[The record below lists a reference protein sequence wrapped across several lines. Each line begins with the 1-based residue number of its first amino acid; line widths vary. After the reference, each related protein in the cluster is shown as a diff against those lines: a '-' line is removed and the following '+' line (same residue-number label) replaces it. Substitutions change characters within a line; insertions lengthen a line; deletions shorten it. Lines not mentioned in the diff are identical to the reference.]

1 MDTNVLVFD
10 TYEDSE
16 LHEQARKKLEEV
28 EGWILPGIVVHE
40 YVWALRGLKAR
51 LSFAREK
58 VEEYLLSEK
67 TTYSADT
74 QDDMLFATRGAS
86 SFSRYNDY
94 LILSHAKRIG
104 GSLMTFDDD
113 LKRDAQK
120 VGVRLSNDRSS
131 S

>member
-16 LHEQARKKLEEV
+16 LHSQAREKLEEAERWV
-28 EGWILPGIVVHE
+28 LTGIVVHE

-58 VEEYLLSEK
+58 VEEYLLSDRA
-67 TTYSADT
+67 TFSSDS
-74 QDDMLFATRGAS
+74 QDDILYATRGAS
-86 SFSRYNDY
+86 SYSRYNDC
-94 LILSHAKRIG
+94 LILSHAKRLG
-104 GSLMTFDDD
+104 VHLLTFDAD

-120 VGVRLSNDRSS
+120 LGIPPL
-131 S
+131 